1 MKDYCIGCYWC
12 YNGECIKGR
21 GEYCPAS
28 SIKAARRKAKKDKAM
43 GNFEF
48 NLGSWLD
55 DNLTDDQNGML
66 FKIYISKEGYYRIET
81 TENPNA

>member
-1 MKDYCIGCYWC
+1 MVNVLRVEVSIAQQTQLRLK
-12 YNGECIKGR
+12 GEKL
-21 GEYCPAS
+21 
-28 SIKAARRKAKKDKAM
+28 KKIKAM

-66 FKIYISKEGYYRIET
+66 INIYISKEGYYRIET

>member
-1 MKDYCIGCYWC
+1 
-12 YNGECIKGR
+12 
-21 GEYCPAS
+21 
-28 SIKAARRKAKKDKAM
+28 M

-48 NLGSWLD
+48 NLGDWLD

-66 FKIYISKEGYYRIET
+66 IKIYINKEGYYRIET

>member
-1 MKDYCIGCYWC
+1 
-12 YNGECIKGR
+12 
-21 GEYCPAS
+21 
-28 SIKAARRKAKKDKAM
+28 M

-66 FKIYISKEGYYRIET
+66 VKIYINKEGCYCIFVDRKYSPEVT
-81 TENPNA
+81 FENSPQEVELVIKK